1 MSEDNKPIEESL
13 QNLVTLRNQLK
24 DQLGK
29 TFELLKDVEGAISTV
44 NRQEIVDE
52 STDRGKGNFGIKP
65 AGKVST
71 GTKKLDDLLSGG
83 FPEPS
88 NILLNG
94 PPYCSKYSVANN
106 FISSSILDGYPVIV
120 VSLDRDVTRIKQ
132 DLFGISDSV
141 EKYEN
146 SGMLKFVDAYSK
158 VIQSE
163 STDKNATVVEGVT
176 NTSNFLRTVDSISA
190 STKANSGPYRMVVF
204 SLTGWITQTE
214 EKTFSKAF
222 QHFSQRRRIEGAVT
236 LYTIED
242 GIFQR
247 SLYENVNYFM
257 DGSIEFRSEISTEY
271 LRVRGLKDTRS
282 RDWVEVF
289 SDGDKI
295 DLGSFDLKR
304 IR

>member
-1 MSEDNKPIEESL
+1 MSDDNKPIEESL

-29 TFELLKDVEGAISTV
+29 TFDLLKEVEGAISTV
-44 NRQEIVDE
+44 NRQEIVEGSADP
-52 STDRGKGNFGIKP
+52 GKENAGTKL

-71 GTKKLDDLLSGG
+71 GTKKLDDLLTGG

-94 PPYCSKYSVANN
+94 PPYCSKYSVANS
-106 FISSSILDGYPVIV
+106 FISSSVMDGYPVIV

-132 DLFGISDSV
+132 DLSGLSDSV
-141 EKYEN
+141 EKYES

-163 STDKNATVVEGVT
+163 STDKNATVVEGVG
-176 NTSNFLRTVDSISA
+176 NISNFLRTVDSISA
-190 STKANSGPYRMVVF
+190 STKTSSGPYRMIVF
-204 SLTGWITQTE
+204 SLTGWITQTD
-214 EKTFSKAF
+214 EKTFSKAL

-236 LYTIED
+236 LFTIED

-257 DGSIEFRSEISTEY
+257 DGSIEFRSEMSTEY
-271 LRVRGLKDTRS
+271 LRVRGLKDARS
-282 RDWVEVF
+282 RDWIEVF